1 VERTQAQVT
10 VEQLT
15 RELDVA
21 RAELKTRTEERDE
34 SRRQQAATAD
44 VLKVISSSGFDLQA
58 VFETLVDFA
67 ARLCRADKATIL
79 LLDDDHFSL
88 VASYGMPADFRE
100 YVQANPFG
108 LDRGSVSGRAA
119 LEGHAVHVADVLADP
134 EFAQHESQKRGGFR
148 TVLAAPLMR
157 EGAPIGAIFLTR
169 AAVNPF
175 TRQQI
180 ELVNTFADQAV
191 IAIENARLFDQVQ
204 TRTAEL
210 TESLEYQIATSDV
223 LGVISRSPSQL
234 QPVLDTIVQTA
245 SELCGAEDTT
255 ILLREKHELRVAA
268 HHGTLPHE
276 LNARRPIDRGLVTG
290 RSVVDRMPVHV
301 HDIIASGDEFPL
313 GRSIAEK
320 FGHRTTL
327 AIPLLR
333 EADAVGSLMLRR
345 LVVEP
350 FSEKHITLLQ
360 TFADQAVIAI
370 ENARLF
376 EEVRARTAELTDALE
391 QQTATAEVLKVI
403 SRSAFDLQK
412 VLNTLVESAA
422 MLCGADMGVI
432 RRREGT
438 SYPVAATYGYKPEWR
453 DHIIQYAS
461 SPDRTSIFGRTALEG
476 LTIHI
481 PDVLADP
488 EFERPQ
494 TQQILGF
501 RAALGVPLLRDG
513 NQIGV
518 LVLQRFEP
526 GEFTS
531 KQIELVETFA
541 DQAVIAI
548 ENVRLFEE
556 VQARTAELQ
565 QSLEYQTATSDV
577 LNVISRAPSQLQ
589 PVFDAIV
596 GTAARLCEAEFA
608 LVYMLRD
615 QKYHPAAANN
625 AEEEFVR
632 YAREH
637 PLAPGRGSLIG
648 RTALEGRT
656 VHLPDCLADPEYE
669 VLEYQRVG
677 RYRTNLGVP
686 LVRDGTTI
694 GVIGLMRT
702 VVKPFS
708 EKQIELVETFADQA
722 VIAIENV
729 RLFEELQARTAD
741 LSEALEQQ
749 TATSEVLQV
758 INASPGNLDP
768 VFEAMLAKATQLC
781 NAELGI
787 LWTYDGGA
795 FTIAAERGTPPPSSI
810 FGNQPV
816 RPGPTTGLARI
827 AREKHVV
834 HIPDLREDQGYRAG
848 DPIRVASVDQLGMR
862 SWLGVPLLKEGN
874 LVGVFTIY
882 RIEIR
887 PFSDKEIAL
896 LTSFADQAVIAIEN
910 VRLFEEVQ
918 ARTAELQESLEY
930 QTATG
935 EVLNVISRSPSD
947 IQPVLDAIAETAQ
960 RLCESEHVFIM
971 RLKDGLYHLAS
982 AKDASEEHLKYLR
995 ENPLPPDRGS
1005 IAGRVALEGQTIQIP
1020 DVLADP
1026 EYSRSKLQE
1035 IGRFRTALGV
1045 PLLRD
1050 GAAIGV
1056 IVLTRNTVRPF
1067 TERQIDLVTTFA
1079 DQAVIAINNVGLF
1092 GEVQARTAELQESL
1106 EYQTATSD
1114 VLNVISRSPNQVQPV
1129 LDAIVETAAR
1139 LCGADYAMAFNLRD
1153 GKFSLAALHGG
1164 PPEYADYLR
1173 KSPPA
1178 LDTSTCSGRTAIERR
1193 AVYIEDTLTE
1203 PGYRRRDAAAI
1214 GNYRTIFGVPLLREG
1229 EVIGVICLVHK
1240 TVKAFNPRQ
1249 VDLVTTFADQAVIAI
1264 HNVGLFEEVQ
1274 VRTRELARSVSE
1286 LQALSDVSHAVNST
1300 LDLETVLDTIVAKA
1314 VQLSATD
1321 AGAIYVFSHLR
1332 QKFRLRATYGM
1343 SPEMID
1349 AISHQRIG
1357 LGESYIGTAS
1367 HRREPLQVPD
1377 LAEDPPSAMR
1387 DLVLASGYRALLVVP
1402 LLRSDRIVGALVV
1415 RRKEP
1420 GQFPKSTIDLLKTFA
1435 AQSVLAIQNARLFS
1449 EIEQKSREIEI
1460 ASRHKSQFLAN
1471 MSHELRTPLNAIIGL
1486 TEMLREEAEGPQFAD
1501 FTEPLERVHRAGKHL
1516 LQLIN
1521 DVLDLSKIEAGKV
1534 ELHEDAFDLAALAR
1548 ELVVTAQPL
1557 AEKNN
1562 NLLRLECATDLN
1574 MFRGDQMRVRQVL
1587 LNLLSNACKFTEK
1600 GAVTL
1605 SITPSR
1611 DGGAAG
1617 VAMSVTDTGIGMTAE
1632 QLAKI
1637 FSDFTQADVS
1647 TTRKYGGTGLGLA
1660 ISKRLVEMM
1669 GGTIAVE
1676 STPGQGSIFRVW
1688 LPAIPGA
1695 ENALQA
1701 PIASRADGAE
1711 ASRKAVTRTVLV
1723 IDDDPD
1729 ARDLMRRFLAREGFD
1744 TVTAADAA
1752 EGLRLA
1758 RQFKPTL
1765 ITLDVVMPR
1774 MDGWSV
1780 LEAIKADP
1788 ELAAIPVVMLSILD
1802 EQEKGFALGAADY
1815 LTKPFDRERLR
1826 KVLERHRAARP
1837 CTRVLVVE
1845 DEDATRAVLRDMLLR
1860 EGCEVDVAA
1869 NGVAA
1874 LARVENARPDIIL
1887 LDLIMPG
1894 MNGFEFVD
1902 VLRSRPGGR
1911 DIPIVVLTAKDLS
1924 QAERERLA
1932 GETKTV
1938 LRKSMHSRGELA
1950 AELRRALR
1958 SSPEETE
1965 PA

>member
-1 VERTQAQVT
+1 MGIRVNDSTETLHLQLA
-10 VEQLT
+10 QLT
-15 RELDVA
+15 RELEIAQSRDAAKAHENA
-21 RAELKTRTEERDE
+21 RLRLELEARTDE
-34 SRRQQAATAD
+34 LDEALQQQTATAE
-44 VLKVISSSGFDLQA
+44 VLKVISRSTVDLQP
-58 VFETLVDFA
+58 VLKTLVESA
-67 ARLCRADKATIL
+67 GRLCQAENVQIFLRDGEVYRLAA
-79 LLDDDHFSL
+79 HNGFSPEYQEYARQHPIAPGRGTL
-88 VASYGMPADFRE
+88 VART
-100 YVQANPFG
+100 
-108 LDRGSVSGRAA
+108 A
-119 LEGHAVHVADVLADP
+119 LEVTPIHIADVLADP
-134 EFAQHESQKRGGFR
+134 EYTWHQGRKLAGFR
-148 TVLAAPLMR
+148 AMLGVPLLR
-157 EGAPIGAIFLTR
+157 EGSCVGVMAMTR
-169 AAVNPF
+169 ATPRPF
-175 TRQQI
+175 TDKQI
-180 ELVNTFADQAV
+180 ELVTTFADQAV
-191 IAIENARLFDQVQ
+191 IAIENVRLFDEVQ
-204 TRTAEL
+204 ARTREL
-210 TESLEYQIATSDV
+210 QESLEYQTATSEV
-223 LGVISRSPSQL
+223 LSVISRAPSEL
-234 QPVLDTIVQTA
+234 QPVLDTIVETA
-245 SELCGAEDTT
+245 ARLCVAEYAFILRYASGRFQLAAGTRLETEFARFVSDSEIIPARGTVAG
-255 ILLREKHELRVAA
+255 RVAA
-268 HHGTLPHE
+268 E
-276 LNARRPIDRGLVTG
+276 RRTIHVPDVLADPEYVWSTG
-290 RSVVDRMPVHV
+290 QEIGRYRSV
-301 HDIIASGDEFPL
+301 L
-313 GRSIAEK
+313 GV
-320 FGHRTTL
+320 
-327 AIPLLR
+327 PLLR
-333 EADAVGSLMLRR
+333 EGELIGVVMLLRT
-345 LVVEP
+345 VVAP
-350 FSEKHITLLQ
+350 FSDKQIDLVT

-376 EEVRARTAELTDALE
+376 EEVQGRTRELQQSLD
-391 QQTATAEVLKVI
+391 QQTATADVLKVI
-403 SRSAFDLQK
+403 SRSAFDLQT
-412 VLNTLVESAA
+412 VLDALTESAA
-422 MLCGADMGVI
+422 RLCGADTAII
-432 RRREGT
+432 RRREGET
-438 SYPVAATYGYKPEWR
+438 YPLAATYGLSERQR
-453 DHIIQYAS
+453 DHFAAYS
-461 SPDRTSIFGRTALEG
+461 TVPDRGSVFGRAILEAR
-476 LTIHI
+476 TIHVPYI
-481 PDVLADP
+481 IADP
-488 EFERPQ
+488 EYNRPGLQ
-494 TQQILGF
+494 EVITI
-501 RAALGVPLLRDG
+501 RAALGVPLMR
-513 NQIGV
+513 N
-518 LVLQRFEP
+518 
-526 GEFTS
+526 
-531 KQIELVETFA
+531 
-541 DQAVIAI
+541 
-548 ENVRLFEE
+548 
-556 VQARTAELQ
+556 
-565 QSLEYQTATSDV
+565 
-577 LNVISRAPSQLQ
+577 
-589 PVFDAIV
+589 
-596 GTAARLCEAEFA
+596 
-608 LVYMLRD
+608 
-615 QKYHPAAANN
+615 
-625 AEEEFVR
+625 
-632 YAREH
+632 
-637 PLAPGRGSLIG
+637 
-648 RTALEGRT
+648 
-656 VHLPDCLADPEYE
+656 
-669 VLEYQRVG
+669 
-677 RYRTNLGVP
+677 GVP
-686 LVRDGTTI
+686 
-694 GVIGLMRT
+694 
-702 VVKPFS
+702 
-708 EKQIELVETFADQA
+708 
-722 VIAIENV
+722 
-729 RLFEELQARTAD
+729 
-741 LSEALEQQ
+741 
-749 TATSEVLQV
+749 
-758 INASPGNLDP
+758 
-768 VFEAMLAKATQLC
+768 
-781 NAELGI
+781 
-787 LWTYDGGA
+787 
-795 FTIAAERGTPPPSSI
+795 
-810 FGNQPV
+810 
-816 RPGPTTGLARI
+816 
-827 AREKHVV
+827 
-834 HIPDLREDQGYRAG
+834 
-848 DPIRVASVDQLGMR
+848 
-862 SWLGVPLLKEGN
+862 
-874 LVGVFTIY
+874 VGVFTLQ
-882 RIEIR
+882 RREPR
-887 PFSDKEIAL
+887 P
-896 LTSFADQAVIAIEN
+896 
-910 VRLFEEVQ
+910 
-918 ARTAELQESLEY
+918 
-930 QTATG
+930 
-935 EVLNVISRSPSD
+935 
-947 IQPVLDAIAETAQ
+947 
-960 RLCESEHVFIM
+960 
-971 RLKDGLYHLAS
+971 
-982 AKDASEEHLKYLR
+982 
-995 ENPLPPDRGS
+995 
-1005 IAGRVALEGQTIQIP
+1005 
-1020 DVLADP
+1020 
-1026 EYSRSKLQE
+1026 YSQKQVE
-1035 IGRFRTALGV
+1035 
-1045 PLLRD
+1045 
-1050 GAAIGV
+1050 
-1056 IVLTRNTVRPF
+1056 
-1067 TERQIDLVTTFA
+1067 LVTTFA
-1079 DQAVIAINNVGLF
+1079 DQAVIAIENARLF
-1092 GEVQARTAELQESL
+1092 EEVQARTAELQESL

-1164 PPEYADYLR
+1164 PPEYAEYLR

-1203 PGYRRRDAAAI
+1203 PGYRRRDAAEI

-1240 TVKAFNPRQ
+1240 TVKAFTPRQ
-1249 VDLVTTFADQAVIAI
+1249 IDLVTTFADQAVIAI

-1274 VRTRELARSVSE
+1274 ARTRELARSVSE

-1300 LDLETVLDTIVAKA
+1300 LDLEMVLDTIVAKA

-1343 SPEMID
+1343 SQEMID

-1688 LPAIPGA
+1688 LPAILGA

-1729 ARDLMRRFLAREGFD
+1729 ARDLMRRLLAREGFD

-1826 KVLERHRAARP
+1826 SALQGHRTGEPGA
-1837 CTRVLVVE
+1837 RVLVVE
-1845 DEDATRAVLRDMLLR
+1845 DDDAIQAILRDMLER
-1860 EGCEVDVAA
+1860 EGCTVDVAE
-1869 NGVAA
+1869 NGLFALERVAKA
-1874 LARVENARPDIIL
+1874 KPDIIL
-1887 LDLIMPG
+1887 LDLLMPK
-1894 MNGFEFVD
+1894 MDGFEFLAA
-1902 VLRSRPGGR
+1902 LRATTDGSE
-1911 DIPIVVLTAKDLS
+1911 IPIVVLTAKDLS
-1924 QAERERLA
+1924 DSERERLA
-1932 GETKTV
+1932 RETKAV
-1938 LRKSMHSRGELA
+1938 LRKSMHSRDE
-1950 AELRRALR
+1950 
-1958 SSPEETE
+1958 
-1965 PA
+1965 